1 MFLGLLATARTRD
14 IAEAQ
19 VNYFPNR
26 FASFDASN
34 LGFKFVGHGLEVFER
49 GTHAALNDSAGA
61 EQVGEDFVVCFH
73 FVAG

>member
-1 MFLGLLATARTRD
+1 MFFGLLATTRTRD

-26 FASFDASN
+26 FASFDASD
-34 LGFKFVGHGLEVFER
+34 LGFEFVGDRLEVFKR

-61 EQVGEDFVVCFH
+61 EQVG
-73 FVAG
+73 